1 MPAACARDRA
11 AYMAGAEEHSRAT
24 FGRGLTDDGLA
35 GVLLRFPRAS
45 TAIDAAPCL
54 GLLPH

>member
-1 MPAACARDRA
+1 
-11 AYMAGAEEHSRAT
+11 MAGAEEHSRAT